1 MKFTNS
7 LFGFLGSTPQ
17 TYKLDRLLFL
27 PWIIG
32 FDIAIVFV
40 LANCITSPVQADFLV
55 VPPPNATVLMSEEG
69 PPNSNVDQVVLLQK
83 PSFSGNFYGQS
94 RTSFYVSE
102 NGNINFA
109 NNDSYFTDRLDSPA
123 TQNQFPGGLI
133 APLWDDVF
141 LITGTRNAVLD
152 HSIPGDFLAVT
163 WKNVSLFLDT
173 PGGAFAGE
181 SQRSMQVV
189 WFERSMNYRGFNF
202 LKDDLAF
209 SYVPY
214 QDTDPKFG
222 EIAAT
227 VGVADGGS
235 RYTAL
240 PPSVIGGDGTGGA
253 IDNAGTNRLALSE
266 NSFLLFRPQY
276 DSFTNNVSGYVSSLE
291 FVTAI
296 PEPNTSLLCSFAMIT
311 VLSVKVVSRFAY
323 KRRVRTRA

>member
-1 MKFTNS
+1 MDCLRLMKFTNS
-7 LFGFLGSTPQ
+7 LFRMLGSNSQAYMFT
-17 TYKLDRLLFL
+17 RLPFL
-27 PWIIG
+27 RWMRG
-32 FDIAIVFV
+32 FHLAIVSLF
-40 LANCITSPVQADFLV
+40 ANCIASSAQADFLV
-55 VPPPNATVLMSEEG
+55 VPPPNATVLMSNEG

-83 PSFSGNFYGQS
+83 PGFTGKFYGQS

-109 NNDSYFTDRLDSPA
+109 NDDSFILPDRLDSPT
-123 TQNQFPGGLI
+123 TQNRFPGGLI
-133 APLWDDVF
+133 APLWDDV
-141 LITGTRNAVLD
+141 LLVTGNTNAVLE
-152 HSIPGDFLAVT
+152 HSIAGDFLAVT
-163 WKNVSLFLDT
+163 WKNVRL
-173 PGGAFAGE
+173 AFDSPRGTQAYE
-181 SQRSMQVV
+181 TLRSMQVV
-189 WFERSMNYRGFNF
+189 WFERDMNFRGFSF

-240 PPSVIGGDGTGGA
+240 PPSVIGGDDTGGA
-253 IDNAGTNRLALSE
+253 IDNSGTNRLALSE

-276 DSFTNNVSGYVSSLE
+276 DSSTNIVTGYVSSLE

-296 PEPNTSLLCSFAMIT
+296 PEPNSILLCGFAMIT
-311 VLSVKVVSRFAY
+311 VLSVKVVRRFA
-323 KRRVRTRA
+323 